1 MNREQTEEKIK
12 WIKDTFEKKL
22 AYELNLL
29 RVSGPIFVSVESK
42 INDDLGNS
50 NPVTFNTQSG
60 KLQVVQSLAKW
71 KRLGLKDFDSS
82 KYQGI
87 YVDMNAIRPD
97 ETPDNLHS
105 IYVDQWDWEKIIN
118 ESDRTKN
125 YLEETVST
133 IHKVIN
139 SFFDI
144 NKKYPENV
152 YFINSKDLYDL
163 YPDVSPKSREYL
175 IVKEQKVVFIE
186 RIGWPLPDGNP
197 HDLRAADYDDWQLN
211 GDLLYWSDTIQ
222 APIEIS
228 SMGIRVDKNSLS
240 DQLNYVGRNNVIFE
254 KCEYYEDIINKKVP
268 YTIGGGIG
276 QSRLCMLILQKR
288 HIGEV
293 QASVWPEE
301 MIDECKRNNIELL

>member
-12 WIKDTFEKKL
+12 WIKDTFERKL

-29 RVSGPIFVSVESK
+29 RVSGPIFVSVESN

-71 KRLGLKDFDSS
+71 KRMRLKDFDSS

-125 YLEETVST
+125 YLEETVSI

-163 YPDVSPKSREYL
+163 YPAVLPKSREYL
-175 IVKEQKVVFIE
+175 ICKEQKVVFIE
-186 RIGWPLPDGNP
+186 RIGWPLPDGKP

-211 GDLLYWSDTIQ
+211 GDLLYWSDAIQ

-228 SMGIRVDKNSLS
+228 SMGIRVDRDSLF
-240 DQLNYVGRNNVIFE
+240 DQLNYVGKNNIIFQ
-254 KCEYYEDIINKKVP
+254 KCEYYEDILNKNVP

-276 QSRLCMLILQKR
+276 QSRLCMLILQKK

-293 QASVWPEE
+293 QASVWPKE
-301 MIDECKRNNIELL
+301 MIDECKRDGIELL

>member
-12 WIKDTFEKKL
+12 QIKDNFERKL

-29 RVSGPIFVSVESK
+29 RVSGPIFVSVESN

-71 KRLGLKDFDSS
+71 KRMRLKDFDSS

-125 YLEETVST
+125 YLEETVSI

-163 YPDVSPKSREYL
+163 YPAVSPKSREYL
-175 IVKEQKVVFIE
+175 ICKEQKVVFIE
-186 RIGWPLPDGNP
+186 RIGWPLPDGKP

-211 GDLLYWSDTIQ
+211 GDLLYWSDAIQ

-228 SMGIRVDKNSLS
+228 SMGIRVDRDSLF
-240 DQLNYVGRNNVIFE
+240 DQLNYVGKNNIIFQ
-254 KCEYYEDIINKKVP
+254 KCEYYEDILNKNVP

-276 QSRLCMLILQKR
+276 QSRLCMLILQKK

-293 QASVWPEE
+293 QASVWPKE
-301 MIDECKRNNIELL
+301 MIDECKRDGIELL

>member
-12 WIKDTFEKKL
+12 WIKDTFERKL

-29 RVSGPIFVSVESK
+29 RVSGPIFVSVESN

-71 KRLGLKDFDSS
+71 KRMRLKDFDSS

-125 YLEETVST
+125 YLEETVSI

-163 YPDVSPKSREYL
+163 YPAVSPKSREYL
-175 IVKEQKVVFIE
+175 ICKEQKVVFIE
-186 RIGWPLPDGNP
+186 RIGWPLPDGKP

-211 GDLLYWSDTIQ
+211 GDLLYWSDAIQ

-228 SMGIRVDKNSLS
+228 SMGIRVDRDSLF
-240 DQLNYVGRNNVIFE
+240 DQLNYVGKNNIIFQ
-254 KCEYYEDIINKKVP
+254 KCEYYEDILNKNVP

-276 QSRLCMLILQKR
+276 QSRLCMLILQKK

-293 QASVWPEE
+293 QASVWPKEI
-301 MIDECKRNNIELL
+301 IDECKRDGIELL

>member
-1 MNREQTEEKIK
+1 MNREEIEEKIK
-12 WIKDTFEKKL
+12 WIKDTFERKL

-29 RVSGPIFVSVESK
+29 RVSGPIFVSVESN

-71 KRLGLKDFDSS
+71 KRMRLKDFDSS

-125 YLEETVST
+125 YLEETVSI

-163 YPDVSPKSREYL
+163 YPAVSPKSREYL
-175 IVKEQKVVFIE
+175 ICKEQKVVFIE
-186 RIGWPLPDGNP
+186 RIGWPLPDGKP

-211 GDLLYWSDTIQ
+211 GDLLYWSDAIQ

-228 SMGIRVDKNSLS
+228 SMGIRVDRDSLF
-240 DQLNYVGRNNVIFE
+240 DQLNYVGKNIFK
-254 KCEYYEDIINKKVP
+254 KCEYYENILDKNVP

-276 QSRLCMLILQKR
+276 QSRLCMLILQKK

-293 QASVWPEE
+293 QASVWPKE
-301 MIDECKRNNIELL
+301 MIDKCKRDGIELL

>member
-12 WIKDTFEKKL
+12 QIKDNFERKL

-29 RVSGPIFVSVESK
+29 RVSGPIFVSVESN

-71 KRLGLKDFDSS
+71 KRMRLKDFDSS

-118 ESDRTKN
+118 ESNRTKN
-125 YLEETVST
+125 YLEETVSI

-163 YPDVSPKSREYL
+163 YPAVAPKSREYL
-175 IVKEQKVVFIE
+175 ICKENKVVFIE
-186 RIGWPLPDGNP
+186 RIGWPLPDGKP

-211 GDLLYWSDTIQ
+211 GDLLYWSDAIQ

-228 SMGIRVDKNSLS
+228 SMGIRVDRDSLF
-240 DQLNYVGRNNVIFE
+240 DQLNYVGKNNILFQ
-254 KCEYYEDIINKKVP
+254 KCEYYEDILNKNVP

-276 QSRLCMLILQKR
+276 QSRLCMLILQKK

-293 QASVWPEE
+293 QASVWPKE
-301 MIDECKRNNIELL
+301 MIDECKRDGIELL

>member
-1 MNREQTEEKIK
+1 MNREEIEEKIK
-12 WIKDTFEKKL
+12 WIKDTFERKL

-29 RVSGPIFVSVESK
+29 RVSGPIFVSVESN

-71 KRLGLKDFDSS
+71 KRMRLKDFDSS

-125 YLEETVST
+125 YLEETVSI

-163 YPDVSPKSREYL
+163 YPAVSPKSREYL
-175 IVKEQKVVFIE
+175 ICKEQKVVFIE
-186 RIGWPLPDGNP
+186 RIGWPLPDGKP

-211 GDLLYWSDTIQ
+211 GDLLYWSDAIQ

-228 SMGIRVDKNSLS
+228 SMGIRVDRDSLF
-240 DQLNYVGRNNVIFE
+240 DQLNYVGKNIFK
-254 KCEYYEDIINKKVP
+254 KCEYYEDILDKNVP

-276 QSRLCMLILQKR
+276 QSRLCMLILQKK

-293 QASVWPEE
+293 QASVWPKE
-301 MIDECKRNNIELL
+301 MIDKCKRDGIELL

>member
-12 WIKDTFEKKL
+12 QIKDNFERKL

-29 RVSGPIFVSVESK
+29 RVSGPIFVSVESN

-71 KRLGLKDFDSS
+71 KRMRLKDFDSS

-125 YLEETVST
+125 YLEETVSI

-163 YPDVSPKSREYL
+163 YPAVAPKSREYL
-175 IVKEQKVVFIE
+175 ICKENKVVFIE
-186 RIGWPLPDGNP
+186 RIGWPLPDGKP

-211 GDLLYWSDTIQ
+211 GDLLYWSDAIQ

-228 SMGIRVDKNSLS
+228 SMGIRVDRDSLFE
-240 DQLNYVGRNNVIFE
+240 QLNYVGKNNIIFK
-254 KCEYYEDIINKKVP
+254 KCEYYEDILNKNVP

-276 QSRLCMLILQKR
+276 QSRLCMLILQKK

-293 QASVWPEE
+293 QASVWPKE
-301 MIDECKRNNIELL
+301 MIDECKRDGIELL

>member
-1 MNREQTEEKIK
+1 MSREQTEEKIK
-12 WIKDTFEKKL
+12 QIKDTFERKL

-29 RVSGPIFVSVESK
+29 RVSGPIFVSVESN

-71 KRLGLKDFDSS
+71 KRMRLKDFDSS

-125 YLEETVST
+125 YLEETVSI

-152 YFINSKDLYDL
+152 CFINSKDLYDL
-163 YPDVSPKSREYL
+163 YPAVLPKSREYL
-175 IVKEQKVVFIE
+175 ICKEQKVVFIE
-186 RIGWPLPDGNP
+186 RIGWPLPDGKP

-211 GDLLYWSDTIQ
+211 GDLLYWSDAIQ

-228 SMGIRVDKNSLS
+228 SMGIRVDRDSLF
-240 DQLNYVGRNNVIFE
+240 DQLNYVGKNNIIFQ
-254 KCEYYEDIINKKVP
+254 KCEYYEDILNKNVP

-276 QSRLCMLILQKR
+276 QSRLCMLILQKK

-293 QASVWPEE
+293 QASVWPKE
-301 MIDECKRNNIELL
+301 MIDECKRDGIELL

>member
-12 WIKDTFEKKL
+12 QIKDTFERKL

-29 RVSGPIFVSVESK
+29 RVSGPIFVSVESN

-71 KRLGLKDFDSS
+71 KRMRLKDFDSS

-125 YLEETVST
+125 YLEETVSI

-163 YPDVSPKSREYL
+163 YPAVSPKSREYL
-175 IVKEQKVVFIE
+175 ICKEQKVVFIE
-186 RIGWPLPDGNP
+186 RIGWPLPDGKP

-211 GDLLYWSDTIQ
+211 GDLLYWSDAIQ

-228 SMGIRVDKNSLS
+228 SMGIRVDRDSLF
-240 DQLNYVGRNNVIFE
+240 DQLNYVGKNNIIFQ
-254 KCEYYEDIINKKVP
+254 KCEYYEDILNKNVP

-276 QSRLCMLILQKR
+276 QSRLCMLILQKK

-293 QASVWPEE
+293 QASVWPKE
-301 MIDECKRNNIELL
+301 MIDECKRDGIELL

>member
-12 WIKDTFEKKL
+12 WIKDTFERKL

-50 NPVTFNTQSG
+50 NPVTFNTQAG

-71 KRLGLKDFDSS
+71 KRLRLKNFDSS

-97 ETPDNLHS
+97 ETPDYLHS
-105 IYVDQWDWEKIIN
+105 IYVDQWDWERIIN
-118 ESDRTKN
+118 ENDRTKN
-125 YLEETVST
+125 YLEETVSK

-144 NKKYPENV
+144 DKKYPENV

-163 YPDVSPKSREYL
+163 YPTISPKSREYL
-175 IVKEQKVVFIE
+175 IVKEHKVVFIE
-186 RIGWPLPDGNP
+186 RIGWPLPDGKP

-211 GDLLYWSDTIQ
+211 GDLLYWSDAIQ

-228 SMGIRVDKNSLS
+228 SMGIRVDKKSLF
-240 DQLNYVGRNNVIFE
+240 DQLNYVGKNNIIFE
-254 KCEYYEDIINKKVP
+254 KCEYYEDIFNKNVP
-268 YTIGGGIG
+268 NTIGGGIG
-276 QSRLCMLILQKR
+276 QSRLCMLILQKK

-293 QASVWPEE
+293 QASIWPKEI
-301 MIDECKRNNIELL
+301 IDECKRNEIELL

>member
-71 KRLGLKDFDSS
+71 KRLRLKDFDSS

-163 YPDVSPKSREYL
+163 YPDVSPKLREYL

-254 KCEYYEDIINKKVP
+254 KCKYYEDIMNKKVP

-276 QSRLCMLILQKR
+276 QSRICMFFLNKA

-293 QASVWPEE
+293 QVGIWPQEMVEE
-301 MIDECKRNNIELL
+301 CAKSGIELL

>member
-12 WIKDTFEKKL
+12 WIKDTFERKL

-29 RVSGPIFVSVESK
+29 RVSGPIFVSVESN
-42 INDDLGNS
+42 INDDLGSS

-71 KRLGLKDFDSS
+71 KRMRLKDFDSS

-125 YLEETVST
+125 YLEETVSI

-163 YPDVSPKSREYL
+163 YPAVSPKSREYL
-175 IVKEQKVVFIE
+175 ICKEQKVVFIE
-186 RIGWPLPDGNP
+186 RIGWPLPDGSP

-228 SMGIRVDKNSLS
+228 SMGIRVDRDSLFE
-240 DQLNYVGRNNVIFE
+240 QLNYVGKNNIIF
-254 KCEYYEDIINKKVP
+254 KRYEYYEDILNKNVP

-276 QSRLCMLILQKR
+276 QSRLCMLILQKK

-293 QASVWPEE
+293 QASVWPKE

>member
-12 WIKDTFEKKL
+12 WIKDTFERKL

-29 RVSGPIFVSVESK
+29 RVSGPIFVSVESN

-71 KRLGLKDFDSS
+71 KRMRLKDFDSS

-97 ETPDNLHS
+97 ETPDHLHS

-144 NKKYPENV
+144 DKKYPENV

-163 YPDVSPKSREYL
+163 YPAVSPKSREYL
-175 IVKEQKVVFIE
+175 ICKEHKVVFIE
-186 RIGWPLPDGNP
+186 RIGWPLPDGKP

-211 GDLLYWSDTIQ
+211 GDLLYWSDAIQ

-228 SMGIRVDKNSLS
+228 SMGIRVDRDSLFE
-240 DQLNYVGRNNVIFE
+240 QLNYVGKNNIIFK
-254 KCEYYEDIINKKVP
+254 KCEYYEDILNKNVP

-293 QASVWPEE
+293 QASVWPKE

>member
-71 KRLGLKDFDSS
+71 KRLRLKNFDSS

-163 YPDVSPKSREYL
+163 YPDVSPKPREYL

-240 DQLNYVGRNNVIFE
+240 DQLNYVGRNNVIVE
-254 KCEYYEDIINKKVP
+254 KCEYYEDIMNKKVP